1 MSKPPAPFLVH
12 VGVLKSAR
20 PGRVEGCSPGGVRR
34 SDGRRR
40 LPKGVVSTIETHDL
54 DDAKQV
60 ARTPLK
66 LERKHST

>member
-1 MSKPPAPFLVH
+1 MSKPPDPLSSI
-12 VGVLKSAR
+12 SATSSR
-20 PGRVEGCSPGGVRR
+20 PAPGRVEGCSPGEVRR

-60 ARTPLK
+60 ARTSH
-66 LERKHST
+66 ET